1 MRIPSID
8 ELMNHIHD
16 ARSKEC
22 MKEVLSC
29 FYSDN
34 LRSAVVMLYAT
45 VVSDLYYKISDL
57 VAIYNDAGAKQ
68 IKQYVDNEWQR
79 HPKLPAWENEMP
91 KMCWEKK
98 KILTNDSYAHF
109 CHLQDERNLC
119 AHPVITRHDLYRP
132 SFATVQGFIVDMLT
146 GILCKPSFL
155 SKGLVNTFTDDIESV
170 SKLFPNEEGLKRY
183 INAKYLEKIDNEQEE
198 YGLFK
203 SLWKFTFKNTD
214 DHSKESRD
222 ANLSILTLLLE
233 RHQQF
238 VESEIKNDAEYYCAS
253 VNIDDRKCINSFI
266 RFVNVYPSV
275 YSSMTDDFK
284 MKIEQKINDK
294 PNLKAMAFFL
304 SGNPLVHAMN
314 LDGRVG
320 VDVGIYMYDFI
331 KSNVGDAD
339 AIDFAIRQYGEVGS
353 FDAADEYFD
362 NLIEPILRDLSVG
375 QLEKLIEYSNNNSQ
389 INNRRKFSYSKRLI
403 KKYMDEKN
411 PQFDYSLYVN
421 FY

>member
-16 ARSKEC
+16 ARSKES

-45 VVSDLYYKISDL
+45 VVSDLYYKITDL
-57 VAIYNDAGAKQ
+57 VAIYNDTGAEE
-68 IKQYVDNEWQR
+68 IKRYVDDEWHD
-79 HPKLPAWENEMP
+79 HPKLPTWETEMP
-91 KMCWEKK
+91 KRCREKN
-98 KILTNDSYAHF
+98 KILTNESYAHF

-155 SKGLVNTFTDDIESV
+155 SKRLIDTFTDDIESA
-170 SKLFPNEEGLKRY
+170 SKIFPNEEGLKRY
-183 INAKYLEKIDNEQEE
+183 INAKYLEKIDNESEE

-214 DHSKESRD
+214 DRSKENRE

-238 VESEIKNDAEYYCAS
+238 VESMIKKDAEYYCAS
-253 VNIDDRKCINSFI
+253 VNIDDSYCIKSFI

-275 YSSMTDDFK
+275 YSSMTYDFK
-284 MKIEQKINDK
+284 MKIEQKINAK
-294 PNLKAMAFFL
+294 SNLQAMAFFL
-304 SGNPLVHAMN
+304 SGNSLVHAMN
-314 LDGRVG
+314 FDGSVG

-331 KSNVGDAD
+331 KTNVGDAD
-339 AIDFAIRQYGEVGS
+339 AKDFAIRQYGEVGN
-353 FDAADEYFD
+353 FNAADEYFD
-362 NLIEPILRDLSVG
+362 NLIEPILGDMSEE
-375 QLEKLIEYSNNNSQ
+375 QLVKLIEYSNNNGQ
-389 INNRRKFSYSKRLI
+389 IFGRRKFPNSKRLI
-403 KKYMDEKN
+403 KNYMSMKN
-411 PQFDYSLYVN
+411 PQFDYNSYVN

>member
-1 MRIPSID
+1 
-8 ELMNHIHD
+8 MNHIHD

-57 VAIYNDAGAKQ
+57 VAIYNDTGAKQ
-68 IKQYVDNEWQR
+68 IKQYVDNEWQF
-79 HPKLPAWENEMP
+79 HPKLPTWETEIP
-91 KMCWEKK
+91 RKCWEKN

-155 SKGLVNTFTDDIESV
+155 SKGLVNTFTDDIESS
-170 SKLFPNEEGLKRY
+170 SKLFPNEIGLKRY
-183 INAKYLEKIDNEQEE
+183 IKVKYLEKIDNEQEE

-203 SLWKFTFKNTD
+203 SLWKFTFKKTD
-214 DHSKESRD
+214 DRSKANRK

-238 VESEIKNDAEYYCAS
+238 VESEIKNDSEYYCIS
-253 VNIDDRKCINSFI
+253 VNIDDSYCINSFI

-294 PNLKAMAFFL
+294 PNLQAMAFFL

-314 LDGRVG
+314 LDGGVG
-320 VDVGIYMYDFI
+320 VDVGSYMYDYI
-331 KSNVGDAD
+331 RNNVGDAD
-339 AIDFAIRQYGEVGS
+339 AKDFAIRLYGVAWC

-362 NLIEPILRDLSVG
+362 NLIEPILGDFSAD
-375 QLEKLIEYSNNNSQ
+375 QLKKLIEYSNDNSQ
-389 INNRRKFSYSKRLI
+389 IYSRKKFSNSRRLI
-403 KKYMDEKN
+403 KKYMDKKN

>member
-8 ELMNHIHD
+8 ELINHIPD
-16 ARSKEC
+16 ARSKES

-68 IKQYVDNEWQR
+68 IKQYVDNEWQF
-79 HPKLPAWENEMP
+79 HPKLPTWETEMP
-91 KMCWEKK
+91 KKCWEKN

-132 SFATVQGFIVDMLT
+132 SFATVQGLIVDMLT

-155 SKGLVNTFTDDIESV
+155 SKELVNTFTDDIESA
-170 SKLFPNEEGLKRY
+170 SKLFPNEIGLKRY
-183 INAKYLEKIDNEQEE
+183 IKVKYLEKIDNEQEE

-203 SLWKFTFKNTD
+203 SLWKFTFKKTD
-214 DHSKESRD
+214 DRSKANRK

-238 VESEIKNDAEYYCAS
+238 VESKIKNDAEYYCS
-253 VNIDDRKCINSFI
+253 LVNIDDSYCINSFI

-294 PNLKAMAFFL
+294 PNLQAMAFFL

-314 LDGRVG
+314 LDGGVG
-320 VDVGIYMYDFI
+320 VDVGFYMYDYI
-331 KSNVGDAD
+331 RNNVGDAD
-339 AIDFAIRQYGEVGS
+339 AKDFAIRLYGVARC

-362 NLIEPILRDLSVG
+362 NLIEPILGDFSAD
-375 QLEKLIEYSNNNSQ
+375 QLNKLIEYSNDNSQ
-389 INNRRKFSYSKRLI
+389 IYSRKKFSNSRRLI
-403 KKYMDEKN
+403 KKYMDKKN

>member
-1 MRIPSID
+1 
-8 ELMNHIHD
+8 MNHIHD
-16 ARSKEC
+16 SRSKES

-45 VVSDLYYKISDL
+45 VVSDLYYKITDL
-57 VAIYNDAGAKQ
+57 VAIYNDTGAEE
-68 IKQYVDNEWQR
+68 IKKYVDDEWHD
-79 HPKLPAWENEMP
+79 HPKLPTWETEMP
-91 KMCWEKK
+91 KRCREKN
-98 KILTNDSYAHF
+98 KILTNESYAHF

-119 AHPVITRHDLYRP
+119 AHPVITRNDLYRP
-132 SFATVQGFIVDMLT
+132 SFATVQGLIMDMLT

-155 SKGLVNTFTDDIESV
+155 SKRLIDTFTDDIESA
-170 SKLFPNEEGLKRY
+170 SKIFPNEKGLKRY
-183 INAKYLEKIDNEQEE
+183 INAKYLEKIDNEREE

-203 SLWKFTFKNTD
+203 SLWKFTFKKTD
-214 DHSKESRD
+214 DRSKANRK

-304 SGNPLVHAMN
+304 SNNPLVHVKSLN
-314 LDGRVG
+314 GEVG
-320 VDVGIYMYDFI
+320 IDVGIYIYDFI
-331 KSNVGDAD
+331 KNNVGNAD
-339 AIDFAIRQYGEVGS
+339 AKDFAIRLYGEAGS

-362 NLIEPILRDLSVG
+362 NLIVPILGNLSAE

-389 INNRRKFSYSKRLI
+389 INNRRKYSNSKRLI
-403 KKYMDEKN
+403 KKYMDKKN
-411 PQFDYSLYVN
+411 PQFDYNLYEN
-421 FY
+421 F

>member
-16 ARSKEC
+16 SRSKES

-45 VVSDLYYKISDL
+45 VVSDLYYKITDL
-57 VAIYNDAGAKQ
+57 VAIYNDTGAEE
-68 IKQYVDNEWQR
+68 IKKYVDDEWHD
-79 HPKLPAWENEMP
+79 HPKLPTWETEMP
-91 KMCWEKK
+91 KRCREKN
-98 KILTNDSYAHF
+98 KILTNESHAHF

-119 AHPVITRHDLYRP
+119 AHPVITRNDLYRP
-132 SFATVQGFIVDMLT
+132 SFATVQGLIMDMLT

-155 SKGLVNTFTDDIESV
+155 SKRLIDTFTDDIESA
-170 SKLFPNEEGLKRY
+170 SKIFPNEKGLKRY
-183 INAKYLEKIDNEQEE
+183 INAKYLEKIDNEREE

-203 SLWKFTFKNTD
+203 SLWKFTFKKTD
-214 DHSKESRD
+214 DRSKANRK

-304 SGNPLVHAMN
+304 LNNPLVHVKSLN
-314 LDGRVG
+314 GGVG
-320 VDVGIYMYDFI
+320 IDVGIYIYDFI
-331 KSNVGDAD
+331 KNNVGNAD
-339 AIDFAIRQYGEVGS
+339 ANDFAIRLYGEAGS

-362 NLIEPILRDLSVG
+362 NLIVPILGDLSAE

-389 INNRRKFSYSKRLI
+389 INNRRKYSNSKRLI
-403 KKYMDEKN
+403 KKYMDKKN
-411 PQFDYSLYVN
+411 PQFDYDLYVN
-421 FY
+421 F

>member
-1 MRIPSID
+1 MRIPSIY
-8 ELMNHIHD
+8 ELINHISD
-16 ARSKEC
+16 SRSKES
-22 MKEVLSC
+22 MKEELSC
-29 FYSDN
+29 FYYDN
-34 LRSAVVMLYAT
+34 LRRAVVMLYAT
-45 VVSDLYYKISDL
+45 VVSDLYYKITDL
-57 VAIYNDAGAKQ
+57 VAIYNDIGAEE
-68 IKQYVDNEWQR
+68 IKKYVDDEWQF
-79 HPKLPAWENEMP
+79 HPKLPTWETEMP
-91 KMCWEKK
+91 KRCREKN
-98 KILTNDSYAHF
+98 KILTNESYAHF

-119 AHPVITRHDLYRP
+119 AHPVITRNDLYRP
-132 SFATVQGFIVDMLT
+132 SFATVQGLITDMLT

-155 SKGLVNTFTDDIESV
+155 SKGFIDTFTNDIESA
-170 SKLFPNEEGLKRY
+170 SKNFPDEKGLKRY
-183 INAKYLEKIDNEQEE
+183 INAKYLEKIDNEREE

-203 SLWKFTFKNTD
+203 SLWKFTFKKTD
-214 DHSKESRD
+214 DRSKANRK

-304 SGNPLVHAMN
+304 SNNPLVHVKSLN
-314 LDGRVG
+314 GGVG
-320 VDVGIYMYDFI
+320 IDVGIYIYDFI
-331 KSNVGDAD
+331 KNNVGNAD
-339 AIDFAIRQYGEVGS
+339 AKDFAIRLYGEAGS

-362 NLIEPILRDLSVG
+362 NLIVPILGDLSAE

-389 INNRRKFSYSKRLI
+389 INNRRKYSNSKRLI
-403 KKYMDEKN
+403 KKYMDKKN
-411 PQFDYSLYVN
+411 PQFDYNLYVN
-421 FY
+421 F

>member
-1 MRIPSID
+1 
-8 ELMNHIHD
+8 MNHIHD
-16 ARSKEC
+16 SRSKES

-45 VVSDLYYKISDL
+45 VVSDLYYKITDL
-57 VAIYNDAGAKQ
+57 VAIYNDTGAEE
-68 IKQYVDNEWQR
+68 IKKYVDDEWHD
-79 HPKLPAWENEMP
+79 HPKLPTWETEMP
-91 KMCWEKK
+91 KRCREKN
-98 KILTNDSYAHF
+98 KILTNESYAHF

-119 AHPVITRHDLYRP
+119 AHPVITRNDLYRP
-132 SFATVQGFIVDMLT
+132 SFATVQGLIMDMLT

-155 SKGLVNTFTDDIESV
+155 SKRLIDTFTDDIESA
-170 SKLFPNEEGLKRY
+170 SKIFPNEKGLKRY
-183 INAKYLEKIDNEQEE
+183 INAKYLEKIDNEREE

-203 SLWKFTFKNTD
+203 SLWKFTFKKTD
-214 DHSKESRD
+214 DRSKANRK

-304 SGNPLVHAMN
+304 SNNPLVHVKSLN
-314 LDGRVG
+314 GGVG
-320 VDVGIYMYDFI
+320 IDVGIYIYDFI
-331 KSNVGDAD
+331 KNNVGNAD
-339 AIDFAIRQYGEVGS
+339 AKDFAIRLYGEAGS

-362 NLIEPILRDLSVG
+362 NLIVPILGNLSAE

-389 INNRRKFSYSKRLI
+389 INNRRKYSNSKRLI
-403 KKYMDEKN
+403 KKYMDKKN
-411 PQFDYSLYVN
+411 PQFDYNLYVN
-421 FY
+421 F

>member
-1 MRIPSID
+1 
-8 ELMNHIHD
+8 MNHIHD
-16 ARSKEC
+16 SRSKES

-68 IKQYVDNEWQR
+68 IKQYVDNEWQFY
-79 HPKLPAWENEMP
+79 PKLPTWETEMP
-91 KMCWEKK
+91 KRCREKN
-98 KILTNDSYAHF
+98 KILTNESYAHF

-132 SFATVQGFIVDMLT
+132 SFATVQGLIVDMLT

-155 SKGLVNTFTDDIESV
+155 SKELVNTFTDDIESA
-170 SKLFPNEEGLKRY
+170 SKLFPNEIGMKRY
-183 INAKYLEKIDNEQEE
+183 IKVKYLEKIDNEQEE

-203 SLWKFTFKNTD
+203 SLWKFTFKKND
-214 DHSKESRD
+214 DRSKANRK

-238 VESEIKNDAEYYCAS
+238 VESKIKNDSEYYCAL
-253 VNIDDRKCINSFI
+253 VNIDDSYCINSFI

-294 PNLKAMAFFL
+294 PNLQAMAFFL

-314 LDGRVG
+314 IDGGVG
-320 VDVGIYMYDFI
+320 VDVGFYMYDYI
-331 KSNVGDAD
+331 RNNVGDAD
-339 AIDFAIRQYGEVGS
+339 AKDFAIRLYGVARC

-362 NLIEPILRDLSVG
+362 NLIEPILGDFSAD
-375 QLEKLIEYSNNNSQ
+375 QLKKLIEYSNDNSQ
-389 INNRRKFSYSKRLI
+389 IYSRKKFSKSRRLI
-403 KKYMDEKN
+403 KKYMDKKN
-411 PQFDYSLYVN
+411 PQFDYNPYVN

>member
-8 ELMNHIHD
+8 ELMNHVHD

-45 VVSDLYYKISDL
+45 VVSDLYYKILDL

-68 IKQYVDNEWQR
+68 IKQYVDNEWQSN
-79 HPKLPAWENEMP
+79 PKLPTWETEMP
-91 KMCWEKK
+91 KMCLERK

-109 CHLQDERNLC
+109 CHLQNERNLC
-119 AHPVITRHDLYRP
+119 AHPVITRNDLYRP

-155 SKGLVNTFTDDIESV
+155 SKRLIDTFTDDIESA
-170 SKLFPNEEGLKRY
+170 SKIFPSEEGLKRY
-183 INAKYLEKIDNEQEE
+183 INAKYLEKIDNEGEE

-203 SLWKFTFKNTD
+203 SLWKFTFKKTD
-214 DHSKESRD
+214 DHSKENRK

-233 RHQQF
+233 RHQRF
-238 VESEIKNDAEYYCAS
+238 VESMIKKDAEYYCAS
-253 VNIDDRKCINSFI
+253 VNIDDSYCIKSFI

-284 MKIEQKINDK
+284 MKIEQKINAK
-294 PNLKAMAFFL
+294 SNLQAMAFFL
-304 SGNPLVHAMN
+304 SGNPFVHAKK
-314 LDGRVG
+314 
-320 VDVGIYMYDFI
+320 VDSDIGANIGLYMYDYL
-331 KSNVGDAD
+331 KQNVGDAD
-339 AIDFAIRQYGEVGS
+339 AIDFVIEVYGNANS
-353 FDAADEYFD
+353 YDAADDYFD
-362 NLIEPILRDLSVG
+362 NLIESILGDMSEE
-375 QLEKLIEYSNNNSQ
+375 QLVKLIEYSNNNGQ
-389 INNRRKFSYSKRLI
+389 IFGRRKFSNSKRLI
-403 KKYMDEKN
+403 KNYMSKKN

-421 FY
+421 FD

>member
-16 ARSKEC
+16 SRSKES

-45 VVSDLYYKISDL
+45 VVSDLYYKITDL
-57 VAIYNDAGAKQ
+57 VAIYNDTGAEE
-68 IKQYVDNEWQR
+68 IKKYVDDEWHD
-79 HPKLPAWENEMP
+79 HPKLPTWETEMP
-91 KMCWEKK
+91 KRCREKN
-98 KILTNDSYAHF
+98 KILTNESYAHF

-119 AHPVITRHDLYRP
+119 AHPVITRNDLYRP
-132 SFATVQGFIVDMLT
+132 SFATVQGLIMDMLT

-155 SKGLVNTFTDDIESV
+155 SKRLIDTFTDDIESA
-170 SKLFPNEEGLKRY
+170 SKIFPNEKGLKRY
-183 INAKYLEKIDNEQEE
+183 INAKYLEKIDNEREE

-203 SLWKFTFKNTD
+203 SLWKFTFKKTD
-214 DHSKESRD
+214 DRSKANRK

-304 SGNPLVHAMN
+304 SNNPLVHVKSLN
-314 LDGRVG
+314 GEVG
-320 VDVGIYMYDFI
+320 IDVGIYIYDFI
-331 KSNVGDAD
+331 KNNVGNAD
-339 AIDFAIRQYGEVGS
+339 AKDFAIRLYGEAGS

-362 NLIEPILRDLSVG
+362 NLIVPILGDLSAE

-389 INNRRKFSYSKRLI
+389 INNRRKYSNSKRLI
-403 KKYMDEKN
+403 KKYMDKKN
-411 PQFDYSLYVN
+411 PQFDYNLYEN
-421 FY
+421 F

>member
-45 VVSDLYYKISDL
+45 VVSDLYYKILDL

-68 IKQYVDNEWQR
+68 IKQYVDNEWQC
-79 HPKLPAWENEMP
+79 HPKLPTWETEMP
-91 KMCWEKK
+91 KMCWERK

-119 AHPVITRHDLYRP
+119 AHPVITRNDLYRP

-155 SKGLVNTFTDDIESV
+155 SKRLIDTFTDDIESA
-170 SKLFPNEEGLKRY
+170 SKNFPNEEGLKRY
-183 INAKYLEKIDNEQEE
+183 INAKYLEKIDNEGEE

-203 SLWKFTFKNTD
+203 SLWKFTFKKTD
-214 DHSKESRD
+214 DHSKENRK

-233 RHQQF
+233 RHQRF
-238 VESEIKNDAEYYCAS
+238 VESMIKKDAEYYCAS
-253 VNIDDRKCINSFI
+253 VNIDDSYCIKSFI

-284 MKIEQKINDK
+284 MKIEQKINAK
-294 PNLKAMAFFL
+294 SNLQAMAFFL
-304 SGNPLVHAMN
+304 SSDPLVHAKK
-314 LDGRVG
+314 
-320 VDVGIYMYDFI
+320 VDSDIETNIGLYMYDYL
-331 KSNVGDAD
+331 KQNAGDAD
-339 AIDFAIRQYGEVGS
+339 ARDFVIEVYGNANS
-353 FDAADEYFD
+353 YDAADDYFD
-362 NLIEPILRDLSVG
+362 NLIESILGDMSEE
-375 QLEKLIEYSNNNSQ
+375 QLVKLIEYSNNNGQ
-389 INNRRKFSYSKRLI
+389 IYGRRKFPNSRWLI
-403 KKYMDEKN
+403 KNYMSKKN
-411 PQFDYSLYVN
+411 PLFDYSLYVN
-421 FY
+421 FD

>member
-57 VAIYNDAGAKQ
+57 VAIYNDAGAEL
-68 IKQYVDNEWQR
+68 IKNYVDDEWHD
-79 HPKLPAWENEMP
+79 HPKLPTWETEMP
-91 KMCWEKK
+91 KMCWERK

-155 SKGLVNTFTDDIESV
+155 SKRLIDTFTDDIESA
-170 SKLFPNEEGLKRY
+170 SKNFPNEEGLKRY
-183 INAKYLEKIDNEQEE
+183 INAKYLEKIDNEGEE

-203 SLWKFTFKNTD
+203 SLWKFTFKKTD
-214 DHSKESRD
+214 DHSKENRK

-233 RHQQF
+233 RHQRF
-238 VESEIKNDAEYYCAS
+238 VESMIKKDAEYYCAS
-253 VNIDDRKCINSFI
+253 VNIDDSYCIKSFI

-284 MKIEQKINDK
+284 MKIEQKINAK
-294 PNLKAMAFFL
+294 SNLQAMAFFL
-304 SGNPLVHAMN
+304 SSDPLVHAKK
-314 LDGRVG
+314 
-320 VDVGIYMYDFI
+320 VDSDIETNIGLYMYDYL
-331 KSNVGDAD
+331 KQNAGDAD
-339 AIDFAIRQYGEVGS
+339 ARDFVIEVYGNANS
-353 FDAADEYFD
+353 YDAADDYFD
-362 NLIEPILRDLSVG
+362 NLIESILGDMSEE
-375 QLEKLIEYSNNNSQ
+375 QLVKLIEYSNNNGQ
-389 INNRRKFSYSKRLI
+389 IYGRRKFPNSRWLI
-403 KKYMDEKN
+403 KNYMSKKN
-411 PQFDYSLYVN
+411 PLFDYSLYVN
-421 FY
+421 FD

>member
-1 MRIPSID
+1 
-8 ELMNHIHD
+8 MNHIHD
-16 ARSKEC
+16 SRSKES

-45 VVSDLYYKISDL
+45 VVSDLYYKITDL
-57 VAIYNDAGAKQ
+57 VAIYNDTGAEE
-68 IKQYVDNEWQR
+68 IKKYVDDEWHD
-79 HPKLPAWENEMP
+79 HPKLPTWETEMP
-91 KMCWEKK
+91 KRCREKN
-98 KILTNDSYAHF
+98 KILTNESYAHF

-119 AHPVITRHDLYRP
+119 AHPVITRNDLYCP
-132 SFATVQGFIVDMLT
+132 SFATVQGLIMDMLT

-155 SKGLVNTFTDDIESV
+155 SKRLIDTFTDDIESA
-170 SKLFPNEEGLKRY
+170 SKIFPNEKGLKRY
-183 INAKYLEKIDNEQEE
+183 INAKYLEKIDNEREE

-203 SLWKFTFKNTD
+203 SLWKFTFKKTD
-214 DHSKESRD
+214 DRSKANRK

-266 RFVNVYPSV
+266 RFVNVYPAV

-304 SGNPLVHAMN
+304 SNNLLVHVKSLN
-314 LDGRVG
+314 GGVG
-320 VDVGIYMYDFI
+320 IDVGIYIYDFI
-331 KSNVGDAD
+331 KNNVGNAD
-339 AIDFAIRQYGEVGS
+339 AKDFAIRLYGEAGS

-362 NLIEPILRDLSVG
+362 NLIVPILGDLSAE

-389 INNRRKFSYSKRLI
+389 INNRRKYSNSKRLI
-403 KKYMDEKN
+403 KKYMDKKN
-411 PQFDYSLYVN
+411 PQFDYNLYVN
-421 FY
+421 F

>member
-8 ELMNHIHD
+8 ELINHIPD
-16 ARSKEC
+16 ARSKES

-68 IKQYVDNEWQR
+68 IKQYVDNEWQF
-79 HPKLPAWENEMP
+79 HPKLPTWETEMP
-91 KMCWEKK
+91 KKCWEKN

-132 SFATVQGFIVDMLT
+132 SFATVQGLIVDMLT

-155 SKGLVNTFTDDIESV
+155 SKELVNTFTDDIESA
-170 SKLFPNEEGLKRY
+170 SKLFPNEIGLKRY
-183 INAKYLEKIDNEQEE
+183 IKVKYLEKIDNEQEE

-203 SLWKFTFKNTD
+203 SLWKFTFKKTD
-214 DHSKESRD
+214 DRSKANRK

-238 VESEIKNDAEYYCAS
+238 VESKIKNDAEYYCS
-253 VNIDDRKCINSFI
+253 LVNIDD
-266 RFVNVYPSV
+266 
-275 YSSMTDDFK
+275 
-284 MKIEQKINDK
+284 
-294 PNLKAMAFFL
+294 
-304 SGNPLVHAMN
+304 H
-314 LDGRVG
+314 
-320 VDVGIYMYDFI
+320 
-331 KSNVGDAD
+331 
-339 AIDFAIRQYGEVGS
+339 
-353 FDAADEYFD
+353 
-362 NLIEPILRDLSVG
+362 
-375 QLEKLIEYSNNNSQ
+375 
-389 INNRRKFSYSKRLI
+389 
-403 KKYMDEKN
+403 
-411 PQFDYSLYVN
+411 
-421 FY
+421 

>member
-45 VVSDLYYKISDL
+45 VVSDLYYKILDL

-68 IKQYVDNEWQR
+68 IKQYVDNEWQSN
-79 HPKLPAWENEMP
+79 PKLPTWETEMP
-91 KMCWEKK
+91 KMCWKKK

-119 AHPVITRHDLYRP
+119 AHPVITRNDLYRP
-132 SFATVQGFIVDMLT
+132 SFATVQGLITDMLT

-155 SKGLVNTFTDDIESV
+155 SKGFIDTFTDDIESA
-170 SKLFPNEEGLKRY
+170 SKNFPNEKGLKRY
-183 INAKYLEKIDNEQEE
+183 INTKYLEKIDNEQEE

-203 SLWKFTFKNTD
+203 SLWKFTFKKTD
-214 DHSKESRD
+214 DRSKANRQE
-222 ANLSILTLLLE
+222 NLSILILLLE

-253 VNIDDRKCINSFI
+253 VNMDDDNCVKEFI
-266 RFVNVYPSV
+266 CFANIYQSV
-275 YSSMTDDFK
+275 FSSMTDDFK
-284 MKIEQKINDK
+284 MQIEQKINGNSD
-294 PNLKAMAFFL
+294 LHAMAFFL
-304 SGNPLVHAMN
+304 SGNPLVHAKK
-314 LDGRVG
+314 
-320 VDVGIYMYDFI
+320 VDSNIGANIGLYMYDYL
-331 KSNVGDAD
+331 KQNVGDAD
-339 AIDFAIRQYGEVGS
+339 ARDFVIEVYGNANS
-353 FDAADEYFD
+353 YDAADDYFD
-362 NLIEPILRDLSVG
+362 NLIESILGDMSEE
-375 QLEKLIEYSNNNSQ
+375 QLVKLIEYSNNNGQ
-389 INNRRKFSYSKRLI
+389 IYGRRKFPNSRWLI
-403 KKYMDEKN
+403 KNYMSKKN
-411 PQFDYSLYVN
+411 PLFDYSLYVN
-421 FY
+421 FD

>member
-1 MRIPSID
+1 
-8 ELMNHIHD
+8 MNHIHD
-16 ARSKEC
+16 SRSKES

-45 VVSDLYYKISDL
+45 VVSDLYYKITDL
-57 VAIYNDAGAKQ
+57 VAIYNDTGAEE
-68 IKQYVDNEWQR
+68 IKKYVDDEWHD
-79 HPKLPAWENEMP
+79 HPKLPTWETEMP
-91 KMCWEKK
+91 KRCREKN
-98 KILTNDSYAHF
+98 KILTNESHAHF

-119 AHPVITRHDLYRP
+119 AHPVITRNDLYRP
-132 SFATVQGFIVDMLT
+132 SFATVQGLIMDMLT

-155 SKGLVNTFTDDIESV
+155 SKRLIDTFTDDIESA
-170 SKLFPNEEGLKRY
+170 SKIFPNEKGLKRY
-183 INAKYLEKIDNEQEE
+183 INAKYLEKIDNEREE

-203 SLWKFTFKNTD
+203 SLWKFTFKKTD
-214 DHSKESRD
+214 DRSKANRK

-304 SGNPLVHAMN
+304 LNNPLVHVKSLN
-314 LDGRVG
+314 GGVG
-320 VDVGIYMYDFI
+320 IDVGIYIYDFI
-331 KSNVGDAD
+331 KNNVGNAD
-339 AIDFAIRQYGEVGS
+339 ANDFAIRLYGEAGS

-362 NLIEPILRDLSVG
+362 NLIVPILGDLSAE

-389 INNRRKFSYSKRLI
+389 INNRRKYSNSKRLI
-403 KKYMDEKN
+403 KKYMDKKN
-411 PQFDYSLYVN
+411 PQFDYDLYVN
-421 FY
+421 F

>member
-16 ARSKEC
+16 ARSKES

-45 VVSDLYYKISDL
+45 VISDLYYKISDL
-57 VAIYNDAGAKQ
+57 VAIYNDAGAEQ
-68 IKQYVDNEWQR
+68 IKQYVDKEWQD
-79 HPKLPAWENEMP
+79 HPKSPAWETEMP
-91 KMCWEKK
+91 KKCWEIK

-132 SFATVQGFIVDMLT
+132 SFATVQGFIMDMLT

-155 SKGLVNTFTDDIESV
+155 SKGLVNTFTDDIESA
-170 SKLFPNEEGLKRY
+170 SKLFPNEIGLKRY
-183 INAKYLEKIDNEQEE
+183 INAKYLEKIDNEKEE

-214 DHSKESRD
+214 DHSKENRE

-253 VNIDDRKCINSFI
+253 VNIDDSYCINSFI

-284 MKIEQKINDK
+284 MKIGQKINKNSD
-294 PNLKAMAFFL
+294 LHAMAFFQ
-304 SGNPLVHAMN
+304 SDNPLVHAKK
-314 LDGRVG
+314 
-320 VDVGIYMYDFI
+320 VDSNIGANIGLYMYDYL
-331 KSNVGDAD
+331 KQNVSDAD
-339 AIDFAIRQYGEVGS
+339 ARDFVIEVYGNAKS
-353 FDAADEYFD
+353 YDAADDYFD
-362 NLIEPILRDLSVG
+362 SLIESILGDMSEE
-375 QLEKLIEYSNNNSQ
+375 QLVKLIEYSNNNGQ
-389 INNRRKFSYSKRLI
+389 IYGRRKFPSSRGLI
-403 KKYMDEKN
+403 KNYMSKKN
-411 PQFDYSLYVN
+411 PQFDYSLYEK
-421 FY
+421 FD

>member
-16 ARSKEC
+16 SRSKES

-45 VVSDLYYKISDL
+45 VVSDLYYKITDL
-57 VAIYNDAGAKQ
+57 VAIYNDTGAEE
-68 IKQYVDNEWQR
+68 IKKYVDDEWHD
-79 HPKLPAWENEMP
+79 HPKLPTWETEMP
-91 KMCWEKK
+91 KRCREKN
-98 KILTNDSYAHF
+98 KILTNESYAHF

-119 AHPVITRHDLYRP
+119 AHPVITRNDLYRP
-132 SFATVQGFIVDMLT
+132 SFATVQGLIMDMLT

-155 SKGLVNTFTDDIESV
+155 SKRLIDTFTDDIESA
-170 SKLFPNEEGLKRY
+170 SKIFPNEKGLKRY
-183 INAKYLEKIDNEQEE
+183 INAKYLEKIDNEREE

-203 SLWKFTFKNTD
+203 SLWKFTFKKTD
-214 DHSKESRD
+214 DRSKANRK

-266 RFVNVYPSV
+266 RFVNVHPSV

-304 SGNPLVHAMN
+304 SNNPLVHVKSLN
-314 LDGRVG
+314 GGVG
-320 VDVGIYMYDFI
+320 IDVGIYIYDFI
-331 KSNVGDAD
+331 KNNVGNAD
-339 AIDFAIRQYGEVGS
+339 AKDFAIRLYGEAGS

-362 NLIEPILRDLSVG
+362 NLIVPILGNLSAE

-389 INNRRKFSYSKRLI
+389 INNRRKYSNSKRLI
-403 KKYMDEKN
+403 KKYMDKKN
-411 PQFDYSLYVN
+411 PQFDYNLYVN
-421 FY
+421 F

>member
-8 ELMNHIHD
+8 ELINHIHD

-45 VVSDLYYKISDL
+45 VVSDLYYKILDL

-79 HPKLPAWENEMP
+79 NPKLPTWETEMP
-91 KMCWEKK
+91 KKCWENK
-98 KILTNDSYAHF
+98 KILTNDSYTHF
-109 CHLQDERNLC
+109 CHLQNERNLC
-119 AHPVITRHDLYRP
+119 AHPVITGNDLYRP
-132 SFATVQGFIVDMLT
+132 SFATVQGLITDMLT

-155 SKGLVNTFTDDIESV
+155 SKGFIDTFTNDIESA
-170 SKLFPNEEGLKRY
+170 SKNFPNEKGLKRY
-183 INAKYLEKIDNEQEE
+183 INAKYLEKIDNEREE

-203 SLWKFTFKNTD
+203 RLWKFTFKKTD
-214 DHSKESRD
+214 DRSKANRK

-253 VNIDDRKCINSFI
+253 VNMDDDNCVKEFI
-266 RFVNVYPSV
+266 CFANIYQSV
-275 YSSMTDDFK
+275 FSSMTDDFK
-284 MKIEQKINDK
+284 MQIEQKINENSD
-294 PNLKAMAFFL
+294 LHAMAFFL

-353 FDAADEYFD
+353 FNAADEYFD

-389 INNRRKFSYSKRLI
+389 INNRRKYSNSKRLI
-403 KKYMDEKN
+403 KKYMDKKN
-411 PQFDYSLYVN
+411 LQFDYSIYLN
-421 FY
+421 FD

>member
-45 VVSDLYYKISDL
+45 VVSDLYYKITDL
-57 VAIYNDAGAKQ
+57 VAIYNDTGAEE
-68 IKQYVDNEWQR
+68 IKKYVDDEWHD
-79 HPKLPAWENEMP
+79 HPKLPTWETEMP
-91 KMCWEKK
+91 KRCREKN
-98 KILTNDSYAHF
+98 KILTNESYAHF

-119 AHPVITRHDLYRP
+119 AHPVITRNDLYRP
-132 SFATVQGFIVDMLT
+132 SFATVQGLIMDMLT

-155 SKGLVNTFTDDIESV
+155 SKGFIDTFTDDIESA
-170 SKLFPNEEGLKRY
+170 SKNFPNEKGLKRY
-183 INAKYLEKIDNEQEE
+183 INTKYLEKIDNEREE

-214 DHSKESRD
+214 DHSKANRM

-238 VESEIKNDAEYYCAS
+238 VENEIKKDAEYYCAS
-253 VNIDDRKCINSFI
+253 VNIDDCNCINSFI

-275 YSSMTDDFK
+275 YYSMTDDFK
-284 MKIEQKINDK
+284 MKVEQKINDK
-294 PNLKAMAFFL
+294 PNLHAMAFFL

-314 LDGRVG
+314 LDGGVG
-320 VDVGIYMYDFI
+320 VDVGFYMYDYI
-331 KSNVGDAD
+331 RNNVGDAD
-339 AIDFAIRQYGEVGS
+339 AKDFAIRLYGVARC

-362 NLIEPILRDLSVG
+362 NLIEPILGDFSAN
-375 QLEKLIEYSNNNSQ
+375 QLKKLIEYSNDNSQ
-389 INNRRKFSYSKRLI
+389 IYSRKKFSNSRRLI
-403 KKYMDEKN
+403 KKYMDKKN

>member
-1 MRIPSID
+1 
-8 ELMNHIHD
+8 MNHIHD
-16 ARSKEC
+16 SRSKES

-45 VVSDLYYKISDL
+45 VVSDLYYKITDL
-57 VAIYNDAGAKQ
+57 VAIYNDTGAEE
-68 IKQYVDNEWQR
+68 IKKYVDDEWHD
-79 HPKLPAWENEMP
+79 HPKLPTWETEMP
-91 KMCWEKK
+91 KRCREKN
-98 KILTNDSYAHF
+98 KILTNESYAHF

-119 AHPVITRHDLYRP
+119 AHPVITRNDLYRP
-132 SFATVQGFIVDMLT
+132 SFATVQGLIMDMLT

-155 SKGLVNTFTDDIESV
+155 SKRLIDTFTDDIESA
-170 SKLFPNEEGLKRY
+170 SKIFPNEKGLKRY
-183 INAKYLEKIDNEQEE
+183 INAKYLEKIDNEREE

-203 SLWKFTFKNTD
+203 SLWKFTFKKTD
-214 DHSKESRD
+214 DRSKANRK

-266 RFVNVYPSV
+266 RFVNVHPSV

-304 SGNPLVHAMN
+304 SNNPLVHVKSLN
-314 LDGRVG
+314 GGVG
-320 VDVGIYMYDFI
+320 IDVGIYIYDFI
-331 KSNVGDAD
+331 KNNVGNAD
-339 AIDFAIRQYGEVGS
+339 AKDFAIRLYGEAGS

-362 NLIEPILRDLSVG
+362 NLIVPILGNLSAE

-389 INNRRKFSYSKRLI
+389 INNRRKYSNSKRLI
-403 KKYMDEKN
+403 KKYMDKKN
-411 PQFDYSLYVN
+411 PQFDYNLYVN
-421 FY
+421 F

>member
-8 ELMNHIHD
+8 ELINHIPD
-16 ARSKEC
+16 ARSKES

-68 IKQYVDNEWQR
+68 IKQYVDNEWQF
-79 HPKLPAWENEMP
+79 HPKLPTWETEMP
-91 KMCWEKK
+91 KKCWEIN

-119 AHPVITRHDLYRP
+119 AHPVITRNDLYRP
-132 SFATVQGFIVDMLT
+132 SFATVQGFIMDMLT

-155 SKGLVNTFTDDIESV
+155 SKGLINTFTDDIESA
-170 SKLFPNEEGLKRY
+170 SKLFPNEIGLKNY
-183 INAKYLEKIDNEQEE
+183 INAKYLEKIDNEHEE

-214 DHSKESRD
+214 DHSKANRK

-238 VESEIKNDAEYYCAS
+238 VENEIKKDAEYYCAS
-253 VNIDDRKCINSFI
+253 VNIDDSYCINSFI

-294 PNLKAMAFFL
+294 PNLHAMAFFL
-304 SGNPLVHAMN
+304 SNNPLAHVKN
-314 LDGRVG
+314 LNGGVG
-320 VDVGIYMYDFI
+320 VDVGIYIYDFI
-331 KSNVGDAD
+331 KNNVGDED
-339 AIDFAIRQYGEVGS
+339 AKDFAIRLYGEAGS
-353 FDAADEYFD
+353 FNAADEYFD
-362 NLIEPILRDLSVG
+362 NLIEPILWNLSAG
-375 QLEKLIEYSNNNSQ
+375 QLEKMIEYSNKNSQ
-389 INNRRKFSYSKRLI
+389 IYNRKKFSYSKRLI